1 MDLTGTLQ
9 MEEAVEGQ
17 VEDSTL
23 MGPEACG
30 LADFDSALVL
40 AEEERGQVHP
50 EPLHQP
56 LCLRTNC
63 LGRDR
68 RWEEVVQREMGR
80 RRARSRR
87 ETPAH
92 GATE

>member
-1 MDLTGTLQ
+1 MDLTGTLR

-17 VEDSTL
+17 VEDSIL
-23 MGPEACG
+23 VGPEACG
-30 LADFDSALVL
+30 LADFDSALAL
-40 AEEERGQVHP
+40 AEEERGLVHP

-56 LCLRTNC
+56 LCRRTNC
-63 LGRDR
+63 LGRGQ
-68 RWEEVVQREMGR
+68 RWEEVVRSEMGR

-92 GATE
+92 GAIG